1 MQNIFKNYLHFINL
15 RIVLINN
22 MLPSNNKITEKM
34 FMIKMLKKF
43 SIILNVKTVELQYLL
58 IKHLIK
64 EKTNFLD

>member
-1 MQNIFKNYLHFINL
+1 MQNIKQNYLHFINL

-22 MLPSNNKITEKM
+22 MLPSNNKITGKM
-34 FMIKMLKKF
+34 FMIKMLNKF